1 MPHGI
6 AVSEHEQQQMPARA
20 SASEQPDA
28 LAQSKIKAKQ
38 LMIDSLRSIQLQGLS
53 PVGARLT
60 AAGDL
65 PVESFQC
72 QLWEPARAVQ
82 ELQPG
87 TVLTC
92 KLCTALLQT
101 LCHCITG
108 KPACCMNSPL
118 QHQPFKSV
126 QGRAAHAYTCV
137 ASNCQHNKFCCVKCH
152 SIFSEESEMVN
163 LVSMNQQVH
172 CR

>member
-92 KLCTALLQT
+92 K
-101 LCHCITG
+101 
-108 KPACCMNSPL
+108 PL
-118 QHQPFKSV
+118 HHP
-126 QGRAAHAYTCV
+126 GAD
-137 ASNCQHNKFCCVKCH
+137 
-152 SIFSEESEMVN
+152 
-163 LVSMNQQVH
+163 LVSLHHRKTRMLH
-172 CR
+172 E

>member
-6 AVSEHEQQQMPARA
+6 AISEHEQQQMPARA
-20 SASEQPDA
+20 SASEQPEA
-28 LAQSKIKAKQ
+28 LAQSRVKAKH

-53 PVGARLT
+53 PVDARLA

-87 TVLTC
+87 IVLYHANNC
-92 KLCTALLQT
+92 S
-101 LCHCITG
+101 ITNSAVLNV
-108 KPACCMNSPL
+108 PA
-118 QHQPFKSV
+118 F
-126 QGRAAHAYTCV
+126 
-137 ASNCQHNKFCCVKCH
+137 
-152 SIFSEESEMVN
+152 
-163 LVSMNQQVH
+163 LVRSRQW
-172 CR
+172 

>member
-6 AVSEHEQQQMPARA
+6 AEHEQQQQQMPARA
-20 SASEQPDA
+20 SASEQPEA
-28 LAQSKIKAKQ
+28 LAQSRVKAKQ

-53 PVGARLT
+53 PVDARLT

-87 TVLTC
+87 TLPTC
-92 KLCTALLQT
+92 IPLHHHAANLLS
-101 LCHCITG
+101 LHHRR
-108 KPACCMNSPL
+108 MYML
-118 QHQPFKSV
+118 H
-126 QGRAAHAYTCV
+126 
-137 ASNCQHNKFCCVKCH
+137 
-152 SIFSEESEMVN
+152 E
-163 LVSMNQQVH
+163 
-172 CR
+172 